1 MGVVPLGRKPGHF
14 LFEFVGTLALVVLAL
29 VSLFAF
35 RDEFSVFEVTLCVF
49 VAVGGTIYLVNV
61 VSVPEIDDGAFVIRY
76 GRWVR
81 RIRPERVKHVRIGQL
96 VPEVRVVESGRILSY
111 RIGLRGFTNGD
122 EMGRA
127 IRSWAAANGVTV
139 HG

>member
-14 LFEFVGTLALVVLAL
+14 LFEFVGTLALVALAL

-35 RDEFSVFEVTLCVF
+35 QDEFSVFEVTLCVF
-49 VAVGGTIYLVNV
+49 VAVGGTIYLVNL
-61 VSVPEIDDGAFVIRY
+61 VSVPEIDDGAFVVRY
-76 GRWVR
+76 GRWAR

-96 VPEVRVVESGRILSY
+96 LPVVRVVESRRMLSY
-111 RIGLRGFTNGD
+111 RIGLRAFTNGD

-127 IRSWAAANGVTV
+127 VRSWAAANGVTV